1 MREYKM
7 RRGEYLEERVE
18 DMEAFVAEHFG
29 PVTGTEE
36 YKGSELFVVEEPT
49 NPVFDRVTAGTV
61 EYSGKKNKL
70 GLDIE
75 ERPAEEVIAEGH
87 FEAAEDAVNVKNE
100 FLESATGRDAKAR
113 RDSMKR
119 DVEDDET
126 PDSVA

>member
-18 DMEAFVAEHFG
+18 DMEEFIEEYFG
-29 PVTGTEE
+29 PITDTEP
-36 YKGSELFVVEEPT
+36 YNGNDLNVVEDPD

-61 EYSGKKNKL
+61 EYGSKKNKL
-70 GLDIE
+70 ALDIE
-75 ERPAEEVIAEGH
+75 ERPAEKVIEEGH
-87 FEAAEDAVNVKNE
+87 FDAAEEAVSLKNE

-113 RDSMKR
+113 RESMKR

-126 PDSVA
+126 PDNVA

>member
-7 RRGEYLEERVE
+7 RRGEYLDERVE
-18 DMEAFVAEHFG
+18 DMESFVEEYFG
-29 PVTGTEE
+29 PVTATEA
-36 YKGSELFVVEEPT
+36 YKNSELLVVEDPD

-61 EYSGKKNKL
+61 EYSSKKDKL
-70 GLDIE
+70 ALDIE

-87 FEAAEDAVNVKNE
+87 FDAAEEAVSHKND
-100 FLESATGRDAKAR
+100 FLETATGRDAKAR